1 MTITAMPA
9 LHLLLIDD
17 EESFR
22 HTFQQTLTTQGYVVD
37 VCASGAESMGLL
49 AENRYDIVL
58 LDHAM
63 PEMTGLNVLQ
73 WIRDRKNDVPVILLT
88 GPGMESVAAKAL
100 KLGAY
105 DYIRKDYFEYNHV
118 PIVIDGVYERFLF
131 RRDQESRAHHEK
143 EKVKQLPSL
152 EMLRDTVTSIAH
164 VVNTNLSVISLNIE
178 ERGHEL
184 EAFISTEGKEYLD
197 KANVE
202 MKQEYNLISLISK
215 SLVELSNV
223 MYERFKGVED
233 TRAIEA
239 VLQNKIKA
247 IQREHGEAME
257 R

>member
-1 MTITAMPA
+1 MPA

-37 VCASGAESMGLL
+37 VCASGAESLGLL
-49 AENRYDIVL
+49 ARARYDVVL

-63 PEMTGLNVLQ
+63 PGMTGLSVLE
-73 WIRDRKNDVPVILLT
+73 WIREEKFDVPVVLLT
-88 GPGMESVAAKAL
+88 GPGMENTAARAMQ
-100 KLGAY
+100 LGAY

-118 PIVIDGVYERFLF
+118 PIIIDGVYERYLF
-131 RRDQESRAHHEK
+131 RKDQASRALLEK
-143 EKVKQLPSL
+143 EKAQQRPSL

-164 VVNTNLSVISLNIE
+164 IVYTNLSVISLNIE

-184 EAFISTEGKEYLD
+184 ETFVSTEGREYFD

-215 SLVELSNV
+215 SLVELSTV
-223 MYERFKGVED
+223 MFERYKGVED
-233 TRAIEA
+233 TRALEEEM
-239 VLQNKIKA
+239 QNKITSLL
-247 IQREHGEAME
+247 REHSNTMS